1 MNNPLVCVVIIF
13 LNAEEFIQE
22 AIESVFAQTYDNW
35 EILLV
40 DDGSTDRSTAIALQY
55 AEQHPEKVRYLQHDN
70 HENRGMSASRN
81 KGISNAHG
89 KYIAL
94 LDADDVWLPPKLKQ
108 QVAILESQPEAAMVY
123 GPPQRWYS
131 WTGKPEDMQR
141 DYMPE
146 LGVQPNTLI
155 KPLGLLSLFLRNE
168 DIVPTP
174 SGILVRRNLTE
185 EIGGF
190 DETFRGMYEDMV
202 FYAKVSLKAPVFV
215 ASECWVRYRQHL
227 GSCCSVAQKTGEW
240 HPANLN
246 PAQLNFL
253 NWLCE
258 YLSKQGVGDSEV
270 WQAVQKALW
279 PYRHPNL
286 YRLLSRIQHLIRRIK
301 GRLKLILKLRIR
313 QTLAVKV

>member
-22 AIESVFAQTYDNW
+22 AIESVFAQIYDNW

-55 AEQHPEKVRYLQHDN
+55 AEQHPVKVRYLQHDN

-108 QVAILESQPEAAMVY
+108 QVAILESQPGAAMVY
-123 GPPQRWYS
+123 GPLQRWYS

-202 FYAKVSLKAPVFV
+202 FF
-215 ASECWVRYRQHL
+215 
-227 GSCCSVAQKTGEW
+227 
-240 HPANLN
+240 
-246 PAQLNFL
+246 
-253 NWLCE
+253 
-258 YLSKQGVGDSEV
+258 
-270 WQAVQKALW
+270 
-279 PYRHPNL
+279 
-286 YRLLSRIQHLIRRIK
+286 
-301 GRLKLILKLRIR
+301 LKLLKNLQFHRLCFHAPFWMRSRRVLGGQGPRR
-313 QTLAVKV
+313 QTR